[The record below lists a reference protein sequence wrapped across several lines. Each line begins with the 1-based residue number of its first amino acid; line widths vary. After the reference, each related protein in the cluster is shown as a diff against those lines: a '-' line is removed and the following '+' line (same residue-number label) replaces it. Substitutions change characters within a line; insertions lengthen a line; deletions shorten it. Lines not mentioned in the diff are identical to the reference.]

1 MAATLAVAALRLYRR
16 ERVGTDLVIKPSEK
30 QALPDPSP
38 EALKAVE
45 AHG

>member
-1 MAATLAVAALRLYRR
+1 
-16 ERVGTDLVIKPSEK
+16 VIKPSEK